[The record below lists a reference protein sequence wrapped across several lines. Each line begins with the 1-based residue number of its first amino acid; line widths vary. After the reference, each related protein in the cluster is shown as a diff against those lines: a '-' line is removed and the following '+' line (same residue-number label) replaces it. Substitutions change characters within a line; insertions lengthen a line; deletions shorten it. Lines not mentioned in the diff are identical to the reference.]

1 MLDRVGL
8 LEGVEEFVQDV
19 LFGLL
24 TRHDIGVLLC
34 VVALTDIVDVENTA
48 AVDVDHLKGLLH

>member
-19 LFGLL
+19 LLGLL
-24 TRHDIGVLLC
+24 SRHDIGVLLR
-34 VVALTDIVDVENTA
+34 VVTLTDIIDV
-48 AVDVDHLKGLLH
+48 

>member
-1 MLDRVGL
+1 MLDRVSL
-8 LEGVEEFVQDV
+8 LEGVEEFVQDI

-34 VVALTDIVDVENTA
+34 VVALTDIIDV
-48 AVDVDHLKGLLH
+48 